1 MSEWLCGVWLPAAV
15 KPQQNVKTVCWL
27 RKVSSNFFILLRVVI
42 TVAWRENANKR
53 YTFCLSNFSC
63 FLAAVLRFSSPL
75 WSQKKNYRGD
85 IKSSG
90 SLRPQDYIGDIKT
103 SAHTAKLD
111 VNIHFLFIYIHTS
124 SSLSQHPH
132 HLQALTLPERSASR
146 VRICLLATQKNSEKF
161 KKKKVTDRALWNLQR
176 WVRLKIRRENLS
188 SLG

>member
-1 MSEWLCGVWLPAAV
+1 M
-15 KPQQNVKTVCWL
+15 
-27 RKVSSNFFILLRVVI
+27 LRVVI

-53 YTFCLSNFSC
+53 YTFCLSNFIC

-75 WSQKKNYRGD
+75 WSQKKNYIGD

-111 VNIHFLFIYIHTS
+111 VHTHFLFIYIHTS

-132 HLQALTLPERSASR
+132 HLQALTVPERSANR
-146 VRICLLATQKNSEKF
+146 VRICLLATQKKSEKKIQEEKSNRQGTMKSTEMSKIKN
-161 KKKKVTDRALWNLQR
+161 KKRKPELTR
-176 WVRLKIRRENLS
+176 IRV
-188 SLG
+188 